1 MSEANLAELNEGV
14 LSAKRS
20 VSGEITLIQLQL
32 GSKLP
37 SLHILLPSRE
47 KNGAHTHTGKV
58 QVNRVSA
65 SSDATLNVPP

>member
-1 MSEANLAELNEGV
+1 M

-20 VSGEITLIQLQL
+20 VCGEITLIQLRL
-32 GSKLP
+32 GSKLS

-47 KNGAHTHTGKV
+47 KDGARTYTGKV

-65 SSDATLNVPP
+65 SSDATLSVPP

>member
-1 MSEANLAELNEGV
+1 M

-20 VSGEITLIQLQL
+20 VCGEITLIQLRL
-32 GSKLP
+32 SSFLAKAPHP
-37 SLHILLPSRE
+37 SPIEGEGLR
-47 KNGAHTHTGKV
+47 TYTGKV